1 MIVLLPEIVQ
11 VMKLRKMKWVEHVV
25 HMEDIR
31 NTLGDLGVDYEL
43 LMKDSAVWSYFWN
56 LYTGWCTK

>member
-1 MIVLLPEIVQ
+1 MIVLLPEIFL
-11 VMKLRKMKWVEHVV
+11 VMTLREIWVEHVA
-25 HMEDIR
+25 HMEGIR

-56 LYTGWCTK
+56 PYIGTLPIQ